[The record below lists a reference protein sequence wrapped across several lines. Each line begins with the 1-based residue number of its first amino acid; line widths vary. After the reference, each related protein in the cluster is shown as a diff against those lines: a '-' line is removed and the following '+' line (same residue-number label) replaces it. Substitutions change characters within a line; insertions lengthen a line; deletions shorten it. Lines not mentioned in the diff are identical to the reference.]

1 MGFGRT
7 EGSPR
12 GETVRSL
19 SILSEESAV
28 EERRGRLSAILI
40 AKDEAEQI
48 VEAIEAL
55 RWADEILVVVDSAST
70 DGTLELARACGG
82 RVRALVHRFEGY
94 AAQRN
99 WSIEAASCPWIFMMD
114 ADERPSEEL
123 VASVRALL
131 RKGPPM
137 DAYQIFRRN
146 VMFGREL
153 EHGGQANDR
162 VTRFFR
168 REMRYDDRLVHE
180 EILGGGPTGSLDG
193 HLMHYTFRDW
203 DHYMEKMHRYVV
215 LGGQQAFRDGAR
227 AGLSP
232 LLLRPMHRFLKQLLW
247 RGGFLDGMPGILY
260 ACLASYSVFLKYAV
274 LWDLQRRQRALP

>member
-1 MGFGRT
+1 MGFDRT
-7 EGSPR
+7 ECSPR
-12 GETVRSL
+12 GEADLSL
-19 SILSEESAV
+19 PIVSEESAG
-28 EERRGRLSAILI
+28 EERRTLLSAILI
-40 AKDEAEQI
+40 VKNEAEHI

-82 RVRALVHRFEGY
+82 RVRALIHPFEGY

-114 ADERPSEEL
+114 ADERPSEAL
-123 VASVRALL
+123 VASMRALL
-131 RKGPPM
+131 REGPPM
-137 DAYQIFRRN
+137 DAYQIYRRN

-168 REMRYDDRLVHE
+168 REMRYNDRLVHE
-180 EILGGGPTGSLDG
+180 EIIGEGPLGSLDG
-193 HLMHYTFRDW
+193 YLMHYTFRDW
-203 DHYMEKMHRYVV
+203 DQYMEKMHRYVV

-227 AGLSP
+227 AGLLT

-274 LWDLQRRQRALP
+274 LWDLQRRRPTLP

>member
-1 MGFGRT
+1 MGFDRT
-7 EGSPR
+7 ECSPQ
-12 GETVRSL
+12 GEVDLSL
-19 SILSEESAV
+19 SSSSEERAV
-28 EERRGRLSAILI
+28 KERRLRLSAILI
-40 AKDEAEQI
+40 AKNEAEQI
-48 VEAIEAL
+48 VEAIESL

-70 DGTLELARACGG
+70 DGTLELAQACGG
-82 RVRALVHRFEGY
+82 RVRALVHPFEGY

-99 WSIEAASCPWIFMMD
+99 WAIEAATYPWIFMMD
-114 ADERPSEEL
+114 ADERPSESL
-123 VASVRALL
+123 VASVQALL
-131 RKGPPM
+131 REGPPR
-137 DAYQIFRRN
+137 DAYQIYRRN

-180 EILGGGPTGSLDG
+180 EIIAGGPLGSLDG

-215 LGGQQAFRDGAR
+215 LSGQQAFLDGAR
-227 AGLSP
+227 AALP
-232 LLLRPMHRFLKQLLW
+232 TLLLRPLHRFLKQFLW
-247 RGGFLDGMPGILY
+247 RGGFLDGMPGTLY

-274 LWDLQRRQRALP
+274 LWDLRRRQRTLP

>member
-1 MGFGRT
+1 MGFDHA
-7 EGSPR
+7 ECSPR
-12 GETVRSL
+12 GKADLSL
-19 SILSEESAV
+19 PIPSEESTV

-40 AKDEAEQI
+40 AKNEAEQI
-48 VEAIEAL
+48 VGAIEAL

-82 RVRALVHRFEGY
+82 RVRALVHPFEGY

-99 WSIEAASCPWIFMMD
+99 WSIEAASYPWIFMMD
-114 ADERPSEEL
+114 ADERPSESL

-137 DAYQIFRRN
+137 EAYQVYRRN

-153 EHGGQANDR
+153 KHGGQANDR
-162 VTRFFR
+162 VTRLFR
-168 REMRYDDRLVHE
+168 REMRYDNRLVHE
-180 EILGGGPTGSLDG
+180 EILGGPHMGSLDG

-203 DHYMEKMHRYVV
+203 DHYMEKMHRYVA
-215 LGGQQAFRDGAR
+215 LSGQQAYLDGVR
-227 AGLSP
+227 AALP
-232 LLLRPMHRFLKQLLW
+232 TLLLRPMHRFFKQFLW

-274 LWDLQRRQRALP
+274 LWDLQRRQRALT